1 MIAMK
6 TNQFK
11 KVTFLILTILLTSC
25 ATQRTS
31 TIEGVNYNESKNVTD
46 YFVMPYGS
54 VSLFG
59 KWEKKN
65 YNEISRQQF
74 FKNQDSVIIAI
85 AFERYDKYEFNTN
98 GSQSGFNFVKAYYEW
113 DSNYFV
119 DSHGLKRQIIE
130 SDSTNHFMI
139 YRIYGQ
145 KEKAEFNT
153 YFLIGEKNGNVS
165 NFSISKT
172 EKWSEIEKIL
182 FLKNLFLTE
191 KK

>member
-1 MIAMK
+1 MIEMK

-54 VSLFG
+54 VSLLG

-119 DSHGLKRQIIE
+119 DSHGFKRQIIE
-130 SDSTNHFMI
+130 SDSSNHFMI

-145 KEKAEFNT
+145 KEKTEFNT

-182 FLKNLFLTE
+182 FLKNIFLTE

>member
-1 MIAMK
+1 MK

-119 DSHGLKRQIIE
+119 DSHGFKRQIIE
-130 SDSTNHFMI
+130 SDSSNHFMI

-145 KEKAEFNT
+145 KEKVEFNT

-182 FLKNLFLTE
+182 FLKNIFLTE

>member
-6 TNQFK
+6 TDQFK

-46 YFVMPYGS
+46 YFVLPYGS
-54 VSLFG
+54 VTLLG

-65 YNEISRQQF
+65 YNEVSRQQF

-98 GSQSGFNFVKAYYEW
+98 GSQSGFNFIKAYYEW

-119 DSHGLKRQIIE
+119 ESHGFKRQIIE
-130 SDSTNHFMI
+130 SDSSNHFMI